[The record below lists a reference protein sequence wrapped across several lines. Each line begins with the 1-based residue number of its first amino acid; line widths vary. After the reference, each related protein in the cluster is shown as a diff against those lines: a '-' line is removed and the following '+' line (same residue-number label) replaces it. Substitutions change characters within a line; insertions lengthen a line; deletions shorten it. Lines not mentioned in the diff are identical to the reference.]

1 MASGWASSARSS
13 ASSSGSCQG
22 GLYEDGSFQVVRGS
36 GFFGVGAT
44 GLGAA
49 AAAARC
55 GAGDGARKGGEE
67 MPDGSAVRVKPGKLR
82 MLPGLGMMGP
92 PGPPDAIRPAQR
104 KRTQHGA
111 QPAHRNSQE

>member
-1 MASGWASSARSS
+1 M
-13 ASSSGSCQG
+13 
-22 GLYEDGSFQVVRGS
+22 VRGS
-36 GFFGVGAT
+36 GFFGVGAA

-82 MLPGLGMMGP
+82 MLPGLGTTGP
-92 PGPPDAIRPAQR
+92 APPRAGRTPSVPPSPKERSTGPSQAQKQSGMR
-104 KRTQHGA
+104 VYEVA
-111 QPAHRNSQE
+111 VVIY